1 MKYVRYIFA
10 IIVVLYA
17 VWIAFPV
24 VKAFLFPPSAAP
36 IVGMRSMDES
46 DYNGGFSGPADGST
60 AAPAMDS
67 IQGDTAVAAIQTQ
80 NTPVILLWGAVI
92 LLYLTAAWLHANG
105 NIRSAVTYILGFIAD
120 CVLTYVTNGN
130 KGGGIYDKILAI
142 LSGWDPRY
150 VLTLVALVLGF
161 LVFMSRRRLPK
172 DLLNTER
179 DMPDVMV

>member
-10 IIVVLYA
+10 IIVVLYTL
-17 VWIAFPV
+17 WIAFPV

-36 IVGMRSMDES
+36 TVGMRSMDQS
-46 DYNGGFSGPADGST
+46 DYSGGFNGPADGTVT
-60 AAPAMDS
+60 APNMDS
-67 IQGDTAVAAIQTQ
+67 IQGDTAVDAIQTH
-80 NTPVILLWGAVI
+80 NTPVILLWTAVI

-105 NIRSAVTYILGFIAD
+105 NIRSGITYILGFLAD

-130 KGGGIYDKILAI
+130 SGGGIYDKILNI

-161 LVFMSRRRLPK
+161 LVYMSRRRLPK
-172 DLLNTER
+172 DLLPTNR

>member
-17 VWIAFPV
+17 IWIAFPV
-24 VKAFLFPPSAAP
+24 VKSFLFPPGAAP
-36 IVGMRSMDES
+36 IVGARSMDQS
-46 DYNGGFSGPADGST
+46 DYNGGFNGPADGT
-60 AAPAMDS
+60 VAAPSMDS
-67 IQGDTAVAAIQTQ
+67 IQGDTAVAAIETH
-80 NTPVILLWGAVI
+80 NTPVILLWSAVI

-105 NIRSAVTYILGFIAD
+105 NFRSGITYVLGFIAD

-130 KGGGIYDKILAI
+130 KGGNIYDKILDI

-172 DLLNTER
+172 DLLRTNR
-179 DMPDVMV
+179 DMPDVTV

>member
-17 VWIAFPV
+17 AWIAYPV
-24 VKAFLFPPSAAP
+24 VKAFLFPSGASP
-36 IVGMRSMDES
+36 IVGTRSMDQS
-46 DYNGGFSGPADGST
+46 DYSGGFN
-60 AAPAMDS
+60 APSDNPSAVPNMES
-67 IQGDTAVAAIQTQ
+67 IQGETAVSAIETR

-105 NIRSAVTYILGFIAD
+105 NIRSAATYILGFLAD

-130 KGGGIYDKILAI
+130 NGGGLQNKLLDILA
-142 LSGWDPRY
+142 GWDPRY

-161 LVFMSRRRLPK
+161 LVYMSRRRLPK
-172 DLLNTER
+172 DLVNSLA
-179 DMPDVMV
+179 DAPDVMV

>member
-17 VWIAFPV
+17 LWIAFPV
-24 VKAFLFPPSAAP
+24 AKAFLFPPSAAP
-36 IVGMRSMDES
+36 VTGMRSMDQS
-46 DYNGGFSGPADGST
+46 DYNGGFNGPSDGAV
-60 AAPAMDS
+60 AAPNMDS
-67 IQGDTAVAAIQTQ
+67 IQGDTAVEAIETQ

-92 LLYLTAAWLHANG
+92 LLYVTAAWLHANG
-105 NIRSAVTYILGFIAD
+105 NFRSAFTYVLGFIAD

-130 KGGGIYDKILAI
+130 KGGTFYDKIFDI

-161 LVFMSRRRLPK
+161 LVYMSRRRLPK
-172 DLLNTER
+172 DLLRTDR